1 MFLVDVLQVNRLY
14 GSTNRLLCC
23 IPVLVKYVICIFIP
37 CAAGVWALVNNAA
50 VNFVGDVEFCTME
63 QYKHIAE
70 VNQFGVIRM
79 TKAFLP
85 LIRKSKGRFC

>member
-1 MFLVDVLQVNRLY
+1 M
-14 GSTNRLLCC
+14 
-23 IPVLVKYVICIFIP
+23 
-37 CAAGVWALVNNAA
+37 NNAA

-63 QYKHIAE
+63 QYKKVAE

-85 LIRKSKGRFC
+85 LVRKAKGWFQSIV